1 MLPDSAVLKSMV
13 DDATQGEWG
22 YDPAK
27 EYRPGVNGARNI
39 SGPQEGIFSYGG
51 SVTIAVTG
59 PSDDPQSMADAALIA
74 LAPALA
80 AEVIRL
86 RERLVAVEGER
97 DEAQRHL
104 DASRRLYSV
113 ACDDERAARA
123 EVGRLREQV
132 NPSTPEGKLNQWKA
146 AEELRKNRPKAAT
159 AWEPTE
165 RKGWWMRRDVHGV
178 GIAFAGDCG
187 DFFADTS
194 GRESSGEPS
203 LEAAKKAA
211 DEALKAAGWEL
222 VE

>member
-1 MLPDSAVLKSMV
+1 MLPDNDALNALLATSTPSPWEWFAADGDIMLVPNDYNKLPIMSVVARKGSNEYYLDFHNPLTDKM
-13 DDATQGEWG
+13 DDGRDVCEQNSN
-22 YDPAK
+22 AK
-27 EYRPGVNGARNI
+27 
-39 SGPQEGIFSYGG
+39 
-51 SVTIAVTG
+51 
-59 PSDDPQSMADAALIA
+59 LIA

-86 RERLVAVEGER
+86 REL
-97 DEAQRHL
+97 
-104 DASRRLYSV
+104 
-113 ACDDERAARA
+113 
-123 EVGRLREQV
+123 V

-178 GIAFAGDCG
+178 GIALAGDCG

-203 LEAAKKAA
+203 LDTAKKAA